1 MEPVIGTLLGGLF
14 RLAPEIMGQLDRKN
28 ERKHELDML
37 RAQMDADKL
46 RAEWRAQEA
55 SAAYNATID
64 AEFVAAY
71 RDAVRGQSQIT
82 GIGWVDALSQTVRP
96 ILTYWWCMV
105 LVSVAMSARF
115 YLALTGGL
123 PLAEAFLSIWG
134 VWEQSLVST
143 IMSFWFLDRVLKRT

>member
-123 PLAEAFLSIWG
+123 PLAEAFLSVWG

-143 IMSFWFLDRVLKRT
+143 VMSFWFLDRVLKRA